1 MSNNPTLYLEI
12 KKLNFTFFACKNDD
26 QDNFKILFKLD
37 TIIEGIENN
46 KITDLEA
53 VFDKVKK
60 NIYLIEKKINFT
72 FKELVIILDNYSPTF
87 INFTGF
93 KKLNGSQILREN
105 ITYILNTLK
114 SRVDDHELKKTIIH
128 IFNSKFCLDEKKI
141 ENLPIGLFG
150 DFYSHELSFVLINKN
165 DYRNLTNIFNKCN
178 LRIKKTF
185 IKNFIKGVSL
195 SENYKNK
202 DTFFQVKVNKQYSE
216 VFYFENNSLKFEQ
229 NFNFGTDII
238 LKDIS
243 KITAIKIDDLKK
255 ILDQLKL
262 TQNILENDFIEEEF
276 FKNNNFR
283 KIKKSLIY
291 EIALARISEI
301 CDIMITKNTNFQY
314 YNKVSKDLL
323 IEINHNQDFKAFKEI
338 FKNFFENEQFKTIF
352 VDSLTDESFL
362 GTTNKLVHFGW
373 KKEAI
378 PILNSKKSK
387 ISRFFEAIFG

>member
-1 MSNNPTLYLEI
+1 
-12 KKLNFTFFACKNDD
+12 
-26 QDNFKILFKLD
+26 
-37 TIIEGIENN
+37 
-46 KITDLEA
+46 
-53 VFDKVKK
+53 
-60 NIYLIEKKINFT
+60 
-72 FKELVIILDNYSPTF
+72 
-87 INFTGF
+87 
-93 KKLNGSQILREN
+93 
-105 ITYILNTLK
+105 
-114 SRVDDHELKKTIIH
+114 
-128 IFNSKFCLDEKKI
+128 
-141 ENLPIGLFG
+141 
-150 DFYSHELSFVLINKN
+150 
-165 DYRNLTNIFNKCN
+165 